1 MNGRARG
8 FTTLDDDEEVVADW
22 STGKVGMTGTS
33 YNGTL
38 PIGVASTGVEG
49 LEAIVP
55 VSAISDWYD
64 YYRSNGLVVAPGG
77 YQGEDA
83 DILAAYVHT
92 RLDRTV
98 CADQIVA
105 MQQAQ
110 DRTTGDRNAF
120 WDERNY
126 LTDVDQIQA
135 ATLITVDF
143 TSEPVDT
150 VIPVGSTLSVMVYS
164 SDNEYTV
171 RPAPGSVL
179 EVDLSGTTTDLPV
192 VGGPLALAT
201 ATDDVP
207 AYATALVAWAA
218 DEGLLSV
225 QNEKQLTTGL
235 ERVLAF
241 ADEGKDHQAFQHLA
255 QFVKAS
261 ERVSDPTLRADLL
274 EVAAELGA
282 LLDAGPL

>member
-1 MNGRARG
+1 MNLSAAIVATAANGTSRIVTRG
-8 FTTLDDDEEVVADW
+8 FADPQNAADLD
-22 STGKVGMTGTS
+22 GTGTPL
-33 YNGTL
+33 T
-38 PIGVASTGVEG
+38 
-49 LEAIVP
+49 
-55 VSAISDWYD
+55 
-64 YYRSNGLVVAPGG
+64 PGR
-77 YQGEDA
+77 E
-83 DILAAYVHT
+83 V
-92 RLDRTV
+92 
-98 CADQIVA
+98 
-105 MQQAQ
+105 
-110 DRTTGDRNAF
+110 
-120 WDERNY
+120 
-126 LTDVDQIQA
+126 
-135 ATLITVDF
+135 TVDF
-143 TSEPVDT
+143 TYEPVDT

-282 LLDAGPL
+282 LLDAGRL